1 MVMSF
6 VVVVIVIV
14 IISSHWTILR
24 DNKGTAIMWLFLTL
38 LTIGTVLA
46 IALSLHI
53 YLPSPLDFITF
64 IFQPISNAIHAL
76 LGI

>member
-6 VVVVIVIV
+6 AIAVIV
-14 IISSHWTILR
+14 IIIISSQWAILR
-24 DNKGTAIMWLFLTL
+24 DNKEPATTWLFFIL
-38 LTIGTVLA
+38 LTIGTALA
-46 IALSLHI
+46 ITLSLHI

-64 IFQPISNAIHAL
+64 IFQPISNALHAL